1 MKKTLSFVVL
11 ALLASSVAGCGAGAA
26 FFPAGAPMGSIYT
39 GTTSSYLVTSNDVGS
54 KHGEACGMSILGLV
68 TIGDAAVEVAAKA
81 GGITKIS
88 IVDNKDF
95 NVLGVYASHCV
106 EVTGN

>member
-1 MKKTLSFVVL
+1 MKKTLSFAVL
-11 ALLASSVAGCGAGAA
+11 ALLTSSMTGCYGSVAYA
-26 FFPAGAPMGSIYT
+26 PAGAPMGFIYT
-39 GTTSSYLVTSNDVGS
+39 GTTSSHLVTSNDVGS

-68 TIGDAAVEVAAKA
+68 TIGDSAVEVAAKA

-95 NVLGVYASHCV
+95 NVLGVYAQHCV

>member
-1 MKKTLSFVVL
+1 MKN
-11 ALLASSVAGCGAGAA
+11 ALLLAALSLVAVSNTGCGSMAYG
-26 FFPAGAPMGSIYT
+26 PAGAPTGFIYS
-39 GTTSSYLVTSNDVGS
+39 GTTSSHLVSSNDVGS

-68 TIGDAAVEVAAKA
+68 TIGESGVEDAAKA

-88 IVDNKDF
+88 IVDNKDM
-95 NVLGVYASHCV
+95 NILGVYTTHCV